1 MVQWPKH
8 GQTIRDDE
16 LLLFAYCRH
25 RWGDSA
31 YADRSDL
38 QYEDVATRLN
48 DQFRHRFGEY
58 TTCAVRQYMQKLM
71 RNSKYR
77 WPETSRKR
85 YYEFSGEITAYLLA
99 NARVLG
105 PGMAPPPVRIG
116 DKGTHCCHAAAP
128 GIAATTD
135 PSTFATV
142 ML

>member
-25 RWGDSA
+25 RWGDAA

-58 TTCAVRQYMQKLM
+58 TACAVRQYMQKLM
-71 RNSKYR
+71 CNSKYR

-85 YYEFSGEITAYLLA
+85 YYEFSGEITAYLRA

-105 PGMAPPPVRIG
+105 PGMAPPPPVRIG
-116 DKGTHCCHAAAP
+116 DKGTALLSCGGAGARHCC
-128 GIAATTD
+128 
-135 PSTFATV
+135 STIDRS
-142 ML
+142 